1 MTAPFAKLVNEKHDT
16 LVLNEKQNQAIK
28 MVANSRR
35 KETPAKKKS
44 GWLPELVLAS
54 LFIIALAVAF
64 YVATAEHRGA
74 PAFNGTPV
82 SEMSISEQLESAKEA
97 RYNDN

>member
-1 MTAPFAKLVNEKHDT
+1 MTAPFTKLVNEKHDA
-16 LVLNEKQNQAIK
+16 LILNEKQDQAIR
-28 MVANSRR
+28 MANSRR

-82 SEMSISEQLESAKEA
+82 SGMSISEQLERAEVV